1 MRVLIHFMPLVFF
14 VLPEN
19 KRKPEVFL
27 MFSGGIEGDQCHK
40 MDLKKYFYLS
50 AGIWSNFHER
60 LSKQVAQLEKLNI
73 VSECQI
79 LKKILFKHQNQM
91 RRDKSFQYAKKVR
104 FKYVL
109 RDHRFQIP
117 RLILTFYFA
126 MP

>member
-14 VLPEN
+14 VSPEN
-19 KRKPEVFL
+19 IRKTGFPDVFRGHRKRSV
-27 MFSGGIEGDQCHK
+27 SQNG
-40 MDLKKYFYLS
+40 LKKYFYLS
-50 AGIWSNFHER
+50 AGTWSNFHER